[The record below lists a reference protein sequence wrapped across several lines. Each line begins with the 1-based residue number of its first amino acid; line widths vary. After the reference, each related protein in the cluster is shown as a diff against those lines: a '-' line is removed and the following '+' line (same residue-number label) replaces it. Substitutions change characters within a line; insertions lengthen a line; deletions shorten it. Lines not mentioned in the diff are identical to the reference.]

1 MMKKILCMLLAA
13 LMLVCMLTSCP
24 EQGDNQETT
33 GPQNNADSN
42 VESETRVT
50 LDVPDTRYDDQ
61 ELCFLVRDNNDE
73 WSTLEVFAENQ
84 TAESDNISNAVF
96 ERNDRI
102 LQAYGVTITELAGKH
117 TNDHYSAISNEVAA
131 PTGDFQ
137 AIVSNTSGSAS
148 FATNGFLWNL
158 NSDDIEYMDF
168 EKPWWDTNMAK
179 GMSIDDRLYF
189 ATGDLLTADN
199 DATFCILFNKSIATD
214 CKIPDLYA
222 LVENGTWT
230 MDAFYS
236 YEQLGVQDKDGDG
249 KLAYDKDICG
259 FAFTDDAPYCML
271 FAGGV
276 TMCTKDDTD
285 TPIYQLNVGLA
296 QDIADKGHLIF
307 AKDLTVDMNSVVS
320 SAGITMYVTGQKTFG
335 ENHALFMCEVMQC
348 VTRLR
353 GYEADF
359 GILPVPK
366 FNEAQPDYYSM
377 MHFTASCVSIPR
389 SVNAE
394 KVVMVNSIIEAMA
407 YHSVDTLTEQYYE
420 INLKTKGAKD
430 EQSGPM
436 IDKILS
442 SRVCD
447 LAYYYQWGSNSFSTL
462 ASCLR
467 PTSGRGVSS
476 MNAKFKGAIE
486 RSIGQLLKSM
496 DKFED

>member
-1 MMKKILCMLLAA
+1 MMKKLLCVLLAA
-13 LMLVCMLTSCP
+13 LMLVGTLASCARP
-24 EQGDNQETT
+24 GENEETT
-33 GPQNNADSN
+33 VSPNADSN
-42 VESETRVT
+42 AESETRVT

-61 ELCFLVRDNNDE
+61 ELCFLTRDTNDE
-73 WSTLEVFAENQ
+73 WSTLEIFAENQ

-102 LQAYGVTITELAGKH
+102 LQTYGVTITELGKP
-117 TNDHYSAISNEVAA
+117 TGDHHGALSNEVAA

-137 AIVSNTSGSAS
+137 AVVSNTSGSAG
-148 FATNGFLWNL
+148 FATNGFLWDL
-158 NSDDIEYMDF
+158 NSDDVEYMDF
-168 EKPWWDTNMAK
+168 EKPWWDGNMAE
-179 GMSIDDRLYF
+179 GMSIDNRLYF

-230 MDAFYS
+230 MDTLYG

-249 KLAYDKDICG
+249 KLTYDKDICG

-285 TPIYQLNVGLA
+285 TPVYQLDVELA
-296 QDIADKGHLIF
+296 QNIADKGHLIF
-307 AKDLTVDMNSVVS
+307 AKDLTIDMNAVVS
-320 SAGITMYVTGQKTFG
+320 SAGITMYQTGQKTFG

-366 FNEAQPDYYSM
+366 YNEAQADYYSL

-394 KVVMVNSIIEAMA
+394 KLVMVNSIIEAMA

-442 SRVCD
+442 CRICD

-462 ASCLR
+462 ANCLR
-467 PTSGRGVSS
+467 PTSGKGVSS
-476 MNAKFKGAIE
+476 LNQKFKGAIQK
-486 RSIGQLLKSM
+486 SIGQLLRAM
-496 DKFED
+496 EKFDD